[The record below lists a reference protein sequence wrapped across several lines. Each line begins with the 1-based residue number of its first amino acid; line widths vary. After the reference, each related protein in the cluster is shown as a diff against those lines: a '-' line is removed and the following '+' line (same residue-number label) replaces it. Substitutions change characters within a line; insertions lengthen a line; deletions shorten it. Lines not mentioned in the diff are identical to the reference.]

1 LPHVKTLISNAQFQ
15 AVRRNAARRLALKHK
30 TVARVAIH
38 VFAIVLAT
46 ITSQPGISQQA
57 ARQPQLD
64 LRRTERTFEEFQR
77 EQKRAKSTAVPLPQ
91 VAKPSGSTDTRPLF
105 KLTGVVVEGAALFS
119 GDAVAAT
126 YQPYLGKAVS
136 QADLA
141 AIAGKISE
149 LYRNA
154 GYHLSRAIV
163 PPQDIKGGRIRIKV
177 IEGEIVEIVLKGDR
191 TAPFGIRALLEPVA
205 DEMPSRRQT
214 LERQL
219 LLVND
224 LPGVRIADT
233 GMEEIGI
240 GSGRFRLIVYLETWR
255 NYTALGLDNRGT
267 PAVGPLEAYYTSSL
281 NSSLVVGDALGINL
295 STVPDTPQE
304 LGFGRLF
311 YNAPIGIDGA
321 RIGAS
326 ASYSEIRPGDERRAL
341 DTRSQAQTYELR
353 GSINP
358 MRSREASLCLT
369 AAADVGDFSDADI
382 QGLNYRDHLRAISLT
397 SDYQMHD
404 DFGGWNYLTLTV
416 RQGLDVLGA
425 TKQGDLLSSRSDGSG
440 TFSKLEF
447 FFTRYQKLSDIWSLK
462 MSASGQLASTAQ
474 LASQEFYLGAP
485 FGRGYWGAEVG
496 GDNGVAGSLELRFDQ
511 VLKHDL
517 LKGYQLYGFVDRT
530 VAWTLYTGDV
540 LSLSLA
546 GGGAR
551 LYLADDLQAGIEATV
566 PLEYHI
572 PASAPRDPRVFFYLS
587 KIFKLCP
594 GSVQMR
600 CS

>member
-1 LPHVKTLISNAQFQ
+1 MKTLIYDAQFPV
-15 AVRRNAARRLALKHK
+15 AGRIAASASRRLALRQK
-30 TVARVAIH
+30 TASRIALH
-38 VFAIVLAT
+38 AFAIGLAAT
-46 ITSQPGISQQA
+46 TSQPGLSQQA

-64 LRRTERTFEEFQR
+64 VGRPERTFEAFQR
-77 EQKRAKSTAVPLPQ
+77 EQKRKSTAVPLPGI
-91 VAKPSGSTDTRPLF
+91 AKPSASTDTKPLF
-105 KLTGVVVEGAALFS
+105 KLTDVLVEGAAFLS
-119 GDAVAAT
+119 ADAVAAA
-126 YQPYLGKAVS
+126 YQPYLGKIVS

-141 AIAGKISE
+141 AIAGKISD
-149 LYRNA
+149 LCRSA

-163 PPQDIKGGRIRIKV
+163 PPQDITRGRIRIKV
-177 IEGEIVEIVLKGDR
+177 IEGEIVDIVLKGDR
-191 TAPFGIRALLEPVA
+191 TAQFGIRALLEPVA
-205 DEMPSRRQT
+205 AEKPSRQET
-214 LERQL
+214 LERRL
-219 LLVND
+219 LLVSD

-233 GMEEIGI
+233 ALEEIGI
-240 GSGRFRLIVYLETWR
+240 ASGRFRLIVYLETWR

-281 NSSLVVGDALGINL
+281 NSFVIGGDTFGINL

-326 ASYSEIRPGDERRAL
+326 ASYSQIRPGDERRSFDERTLAE
-341 DTRSQAQTYELR
+341 TYELR

-358 MRSREASLCLT
+358 IRSRDASLWVT
-369 AAADVGDFSDADI
+369 AATGLGEFSDGDA
-382 QGLNYRDHLRAISLT
+382 QGLTYRDHLRTVSLT
-397 SDYQMHD
+397 GDYQLHD
-404 DFGGWNYLTLTV
+404 SLGGWNYFTLTM

-425 TKQGDLLSSRSDGSG
+425 TTQGDPLSSRSNGSG
-440 TFSKLEF
+440 AFSKLEF

-462 MSASGQLASTAQ
+462 MSMAGQWASTAQ

-485 FGRGYWGAEVG
+485 FGRGFWGAEVG

-511 VLKHDL
+511 VLKHDFF
-517 LKGYQLYGFVDRT
+517 KGYQLYGFVDRT
-530 VAWTLYTGDV
+530 VAWALYTGNDI

-546 GGGAR
+546 GAGAR
-551 LYLADDLQAGIEATV
+551 LYLADDLVAGVEAAI

-594 GSVQMR
+594 GSVQMN